1 MLMAASLV
9 GKMFYVDIRVLE
21 SEPLKERKKKKFII
35 VLENNIQNVMILT

>member
-21 SEPLKERKKKKFII
+21 SEPLKERKKTKKKKKNSSLFWKII
-35 VLENNIQNVMILT
+35 SKM